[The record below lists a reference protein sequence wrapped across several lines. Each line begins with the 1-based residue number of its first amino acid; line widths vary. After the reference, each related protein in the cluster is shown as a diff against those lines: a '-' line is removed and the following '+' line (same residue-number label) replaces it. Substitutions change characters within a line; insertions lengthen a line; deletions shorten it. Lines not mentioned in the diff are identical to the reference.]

1 MIIRGKDPGTESLM
15 DVLVENGKVIQVSP
29 YQKGSSLYDFGGKDL
44 YLCSG
49 FFDPQ
54 VNGFAGVDFNSPS
67 LSPEGFHRAALSL
80 ASTGITRFL
89 PTLITSSHEKMVRR
103 LRIIRDGLRKDS
115 LLQKM
120 CLGIHLEGPC
130 ISPEEGPRGVHPREF
145 IRLPQWEEVKR
156 FQEACEGRIRC
167 VTLAPEV
174 QGAIPFIRKAAA
186 HGMIIGIGH
195 TDASEEVLEEA
206 VEAGA
211 RLSCHLGNAPSPL
224 LPRHRNLIDKQ
235 LAIDQLMASI
245 ITDGIHLPP
254 NVVSDYV
261 RAKGVDRIVLTTDS
275 MAGAAVP
282 PGRYTLGDLEVEVSS
297 DRGARLT
304 GTSRLAGSTLTM
316 DRAITNVIRFAGI
329 DLSSVIHM
337 AAKNAQKLF
346 SEVGRDIA
354 PGHSA
359 DLVLFE
365 YQRELV
371 VRSTW
376 IEGEK
381 IF

>member
-1 MIIRGKDPGTESLM
+1 MIIWGKIPGTESLM
-15 DVLVENGKVIQVSP
+15 DVLVENGEVIRVSP
-29 YQKGSSLYDFGGKDL
+29 SQKGSSCHFGGEDL

-67 LSPEGFHRAALSL
+67 LSAEGLHRAALSL
-80 ASTGITRFL
+80 ASTGVTRFL
-89 PTLITSSHEKMVRR
+89 LTLITSSHEKMVRQ
-103 LRIIRDGLRKDS
+103 LRIIGDALRQDPLLRK
-115 LLQKM
+115 M
-120 CLGIHLEGPC
+120 CPGIHLEGPY
-130 ISPEEGPRGVHPREF
+130 ISPEDGPRGVHLREF
-145 IRLPQWEEVKR
+145 IRLPQWDEVER
-156 FQEACEGRIRC
+156 YQEVCEGRIKC
-167 VTLAPEV
+167 VTLAPELKE
-174 QGAIPFIRKAAA
+174 AIPFVKKATA
-186 HGMIIGIGH
+186 HGIVIGIGH
-195 TDASEEVLEEA
+195 TNASEEVLEEA
-206 VEAGA
+206 VQAGA
-211 RLSCHLGNAPSPL
+211 RVSCHLGNATPRPSH
-224 LPRHRNLIDKQ
+224 RHQNPIRKQ
-235 LAIDQLMASI
+235 LAMDQLMVSI

-254 NVVSDYV
+254 DVVKNYIQ
-261 RAKGVDRIVLTTDS
+261 AKGIDRIVLTTDS
-275 MAGAAVP
+275 MAGAGAS
-282 PGRYTLGDLEVEVSS
+282 PGRYTLGDLEVEVGP
-297 DRGARLT
+297 DRAARLA

-329 DLSSVIHM
+329 DLPSAIHM

-346 SEVGRDIA
+346 PEAGGEMITGR
-354 PGHSA
+354 SA